1 MRKTLE
7 TAINGLKLWTERLV
21 KRSADEVRGE
31 IPAIPTPKQA
41 DWNQNDDTAIDHIKG
56 RTHYERIGFKQ
67 IPIGTYND
75 HAPGYTDYNVGP
87 YAWDYTNGIT
97 LRVDGVVYEF
107 ETFTKSD
114 FDSNLGCYGYWVGA
128 PLVRGQIADSSEY
141 PFHFRIFEKDNEYAH
156 VEFADGTDNHTFEVF
171 CTEIK
176 QLDEKY
182 IPDSIARKSDIPQG
196 GGTSDIPDT
205 LPNPHPLTFTGAV
218 KATYDGSTPVTV
230 EIPMGGGAAEGEWEL
245 IGDVTVTSDVNEI
258 AIKTDTN
265 GNPFELKRVYV
276 RGIVYPTTED
286 GGNSGAGAKLS
297 LSKAD
302 AIAWYA
308 GCRHTLGVPHGSTT
322 DKSMFQCLA
331 ETLGGRITTV
341 MWNRSQNSQAAF
353 QDMASN
359 LTNVDFIPLNDNLMY
374 SGGQEAPINAVKLG
388 SYTKAIGAGSRIIAY
403 GVRK

>member
-218 KATYDGSTPVTV
+218 EATYDGSTPVEV
-230 EIPMGGGAAEGEWEL
+230 EIPMGGSGGGETGGGFGLGVADNYDIEL
-245 IGDVTVTSDVNEI
+245 ITEVYNIDKENMPTRIDITQKDDGTPFAYDGIILWTDVKDTYSYSTVLFNNTSFMQSNITHGDKTRMNLFITDGTTMLYYYNNQPIRAFVMKQSRADVDDTFEPNVHIKNLPEKFTAVSLGAVSAITSITFYKVW
-258 AIKTDTN
+258 
-265 GNPFELKRVYV
+265 GLK
-276 RGIVYPTTED
+276 
-286 GGNSGAGAKLS
+286 K
-297 LSKAD
+297 K
-302 AIAWYA
+302 
-308 GCRHTLGVPHGSTT
+308 
-322 DKSMFQCLA
+322 
-331 ETLGGRITTV
+331 
-341 MWNRSQNSQAAF
+341 
-353 QDMASN
+353 
-359 LTNVDFIPLNDNLMY
+359 
-374 SGGQEAPINAVKLG
+374 
-388 SYTKAIGAGSRIIAY
+388 
-403 GVRK
+403 

>member
-128 PLVRGQIADSSEY
+128 PLVRGQIVDSSEY

-196 GGTSDIPDT
+196 GGSADIPDT

-218 KATYDGSTPVTV
+218 EATYDGSTPVEV
-230 EIPMGGGAAEGEWEL
+230 EIPMGGAGGGEWEL
-245 IGDVTVTSDVNEI
+245 IKSVTLEEDVRQADI
-258 AIKTDTN
+258 D
-265 GNPFELKRVYV
+265 L
-276 RGIVYPTTED
+276 D
-286 GGNSGAGAKLS
+286 GEYTHVLLQYKVIAGAENQNNT
-297 LSKAD
+297 AVMN
-302 AIAWYA
+302 IFFN
-308 GCRHTLGVPHGSTT
+308 RNHGREMYNFVNTIYKNVTITGYFFRLFKQGWFAPVYDGKRYDDTDVKFSISSREYWETVNSVTFYSQSTT
-322 DKSMFQCLA
+322 DMF
-331 ETLGGRITTV
+331 GI
-341 MWNRSQNSQAAF
+341 
-353 QDMASN
+353 
-359 LTNVDFIPLNDNLMY
+359 
-374 SGGQEAPINAVKLG
+374 G
-388 SYTKAIGAGSRIIAY
+388 SEFKIY
-403 GVRK
+403 GVKA